1 MYMYVGSAVF
11 KSLTPALVSSIIYLI
26 LYYLLELEE
35 EGNEILEHPYPMG
48 ALVAAFTFLLAF
60 RANFSYNRYWE
71 ALGHIHQ
78 MHSKWLDFATE
89 VAAFHYQ
96 AERYDAFKPP
106 AFGAH
111 PATTTGV
118 STTTTTTTST
128 TTTTNTTSLLS
139 CQHRERERTAEELT
153 KEELEEQ
160 IEAAISMQQQNEQ
173 QAADA
178 AQEEEEAAQEE
189 EEAAAAAAED
199 SNPTNTSSTSIRTT
213 LPSLRSRFRI
223 FRRMIRNGSRRTKK
237 KPTTTNT
244 AKEGEPRKQ
253 ATGGLDD
260 SKEEDEDDE
269 PDFTSHTARHH
280 SEGAVLFHKQR
291 QHHNTSKA
299 TTSSLR
305 PIHNRRTQSV
315 DTLHNITNQ
324 GRSDVYGRPITRTT
338 RNINQSLDNSGRLF
352 LRGNRGGEERG
363 GKQHKQQQ
371 QQHKK
376 KKTRRHD
383 DNAFVDE
390 DGKPYSTFTVAA
402 RKRLRAG
409 GLETNIP
416 ALFLEEAAHLLS
428 LLSAVALSTLRN
440 DLEEAES
447 PLIAFTPGA
456 PWPHA
461 DPDNYSADVRK
472 GWSRHGAP
480 GFTVV
485 RYLCG
490 VSRNAKTRTLYNAA
504 RPFRVIGNVSDAEID
519 MLQAARGPLAK
530 VALCSMWLQEF
541 LSREYL
547 SGSTGKVAPPIIS
560 RLYQFTSDGMSAY
573 VVLFVVLVVG
583 FTGRVL
589 CLLHGYIILYF
600 IYTYIYIL
608 QDLLFQFTVP
618 VANYFL
624 FLSPRIYSFFLQ
636 LQSGTKDCLQ

>member
-1 MYMYVGSAVF
+1 
-11 KSLTPALVSSIIYLI
+11 
-26 LYYLLELEE
+26 LEE

-89 VAAFHYQ
+89 VAAFHLQ

-111 PATTTGV
+111 PATHTGV
-118 STTTTTTTST
+118 STTTTTTTTTTSTST
-128 TTTTNTTSLLS
+128 TTTTSLS

-173 QAADA
+173 QAVDA
-178 AQEEEEAAQEE
+178 AQEEEEEE
-189 EEAAAAAAED
+189 EEAAAED
-199 SNPTNTSSTSIRTT
+199 NPTNPTNTSSIRTT

-223 FRRMIRNGSRRTKK
+223 FRRKIRNGSRRTRK
-237 KPTTTNT
+237 KPT
-244 AKEGEPRKQ
+244 KEGESRKQ
-253 ATGGLDD
+253 ATNGGLDD
-260 SKEEDEDDE
+260 SKEEEDDEE

-280 SEGAVLFHKQR
+280 SEGAVLFHKQQQR
-291 QHHNTSKA
+291 HNTSKA
-299 TTSSLR
+299 TTNSLR
-305 PIHNRRTQSV
+305 PVHNRRTQSV

-338 RNINQSLDNSGRLF
+338 RNMNQSLDNSGRLF
-352 LRGNRGGEERG
+352 LRGGGGKRGGEERG
-363 GKQHKQQQ
+363 GKYKQQQ
-371 QQHKK
+371 QHK

-573 VVLFVVLVVG
+573 VVLFVVRW
-583 FTGRVL
+583 FYSTSTFCWMDVL
-589 CLLHGYIILYF
+589 Y
-600 IYTYIYIL
+600 IYTYIYYR
-608 QDLLFQFTVP
+608 T
-618 VANYFL
+618 
-624 FLSPRIYSFFLQ
+624 
-636 LQSGTKDCLQ
+636 